1 MLKRSVLLIVLLLCG
16 FGIVLLV
23 MNSQQTKDPLE
34 PYNLILYEKNQEW
47 NTNYALVP
55 EQGMSQDELIQFIT
69 SMSFDEFREYLEE
82 AHALDLEHPEMHT
95 DRVFI
100 DGKSYEK

>member
-47 NTNYALVP
+47 NTNYALIP
-55 EQGMSQDELIQFIT
+55 
-69 SMSFDEFREYLEE
+69 
-82 AHALDLEHPEMHT
+82 
-95 DRVFI
+95 
-100 DGKSYEK
+100 